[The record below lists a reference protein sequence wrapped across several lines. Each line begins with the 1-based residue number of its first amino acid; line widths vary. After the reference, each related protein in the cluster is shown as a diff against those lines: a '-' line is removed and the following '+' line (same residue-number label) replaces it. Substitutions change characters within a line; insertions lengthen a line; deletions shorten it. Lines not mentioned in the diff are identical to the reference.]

1 VNLRLTNENAASKIL
16 VVGMVK
22 VKSREN
28 INVELDLDK

>member
-1 VNLRLTNENAASKIL
+1 VNLRLTNENAAGKIL